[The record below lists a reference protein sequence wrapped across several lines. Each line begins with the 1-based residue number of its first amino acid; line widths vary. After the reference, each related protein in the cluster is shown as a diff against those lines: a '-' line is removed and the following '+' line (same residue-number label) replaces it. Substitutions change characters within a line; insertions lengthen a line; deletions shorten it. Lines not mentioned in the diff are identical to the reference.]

1 MEDKANVD
9 MKLTS
14 EKDLIG
20 RIMWAKHRLVPVD
33 PMIQVKQAQSAAIE
47 VVSQVNKTSQ
57 SNARQV
63 QIIEPTPLLKKTPK
77 DDDKEEKAKKKV
89 TINDEP

>member
-1 MEDKANVD
+1 LKETLAKMEDKANVD

-47 VVSQVNKTSQ
+47 VVS
-57 SNARQV
+57 
-63 QIIEPTPLLKKTPK
+63 
-77 DDDKEEKAKKKV
+77 
-89 TINDEP
+89 